1 MCNWIRN
8 LPSDFFR
15 VLKENALAS
24 VINSVGLWPFLGP
37 QKVNLYFQHCWNS
50 SISCLLSSFLFKIQ
64 SLRNVC
70 FEFSRLARS
79 KFMSD
84 MKWNKQLSF
93 LNKKFC
99 QFFLPFVVYWSD
111 KQKTNFS
118 CSFSLHAFDTCL
130 FCSFI
135 SSTFSKLNGTQSSNP
150 QIMYHFHWNFLTETS
165 HFTVSKRPH

>member
-1 MCNWIRN
+1 MTFSEYLR
-8 LPSDFFR
+8 SSGS
-15 VLKENALAS
+15 AS

-37 QKVNLYFQHCWNS
+37 QKVNLYFQHFWNS
-50 SISCLLSSFLFKIQ
+50 SIFSLLSSFLLK
-64 SLRNVC
+64 SLRNVSLD
-70 FEFSRLARS
+70 FSNSVIPFLARS

-118 CSFSLHAFDTCL
+118 CSFSLHAFDTCYI
-130 FCSFI
+130 FI
-135 SSTFSKLNGTQSSNP
+135 SSTFSKLNGTQSANS
-150 QIMYHFHWNFLTETS
+150 ITMSHFYWNFDEVMPCWSITL
-165 HFTVSKRPH
+165 K